1 MDIGSKRIPFWINR
15 KKHQMHVVRVV
26 GPFQPFQGRIVL
38 NQPEVHQGYRVW
50 RDVSFARNSFQ
61 CAQHFVDFSRFFQ
74 LRADVPPNSYRLAV
88 SPAEAPR
95 TV

>member
-50 RDVSFARNSFQ
+50 RDVSFARNSLGKTLTSELPTIRELSTDRSNDQRPF
-61 CAQHFVDFSRFFQ
+61 R
-74 LRADVPPNSYRLAV
+74 
-88 SPAEAPR
+88 
-95 TV
+95 